1 MEFSRQEHGV
11 GYASVFHKQP
21 YIDIFPSLPFQR
33 GHLPCA
39 RCLEVGHSIN
49 AMGFG
54 VRAIWVHI
62 QVLPQTN
69 TVNDLIILL
78 GGPKSS
84 FEVFYK
90 ILMEKPE

>member
-1 MEFSRQEHGV
+1 
-11 GYASVFHKQP
+11 
-21 YIDIFPSLPFQR
+21 
-33 GHLPCA
+33 
-39 RCLEVGHSIN
+39 
-49 AMGFG
+49 MGFG

>member
-1 MEFSRQEHGV
+1 MEFSRPEHGV
-11 GYASVFHKQP
+11 GYASVLHKQP

-33 GHLPCA
+33 GRLPCA

-69 TVNDLIILL
+69 TVNDLIHSIRW
-78 GGPKSS
+78 PKK
-84 FEVFYK
+84 FIRGF
-90 ILMEKPE
+90 L